1 MVERRLACAL
11 AGLVAV
17 SLLAAACSSTSS
29 TAGPTTTSAATT
41 QWWVTALGDSV
52 PHGSACYCTP
62 YPQLTAQ
69 DLTASTNKKVLAEND
84 AVGGATTSTVLKQ
97 LTSDGSVMDNVRKA
111 HVVEIEIGANDVG
124 YSSKCGTNVDCYAP
138 TVPTIEKNLASIVA
152 HVHDLTA
159 HKALVVLLDYWSVWL
174 GGKYA
179 KAKGEAYVAAAEE
192 MTDRVN
198 TVIKSTATKSGSSY
212 VDLRAAFKGP
222 DYSYDETHYLASDG
236 DHPNAA
242 GHKQIAQAAE
252 AVIEKALHI

>member
-1 MVERRLACAL
+1 MVEHQLGRAMI
-11 AGLVAV
+11 GLVAAGCF
-17 SLLAAACSSTSS
+17 AAGCAS
-29 TAGPTTTSAATT
+29 ATT
-41 QWWVTALGDSV
+41 GAGSAQSSSIVALGDSV
-52 PHGSACYCTP
+52 PRGTNCDCTP
-62 YPQLTAQ
+62 YPPLTATG
-69 DLTASTNKKVLAEND
+69 LSSTTGTKVTATNDSVA
-84 AVGGATTSTVLKQ
+84 GYTTNNVLKQ
-97 LTSDGSVMDNVRKA
+97 LTSNQDVIA
-111 HVVEIEIGANDVG
+111 HMKTADVVEIEIGANDVG

-252 AVIEKALHI
+252 AVIETALHI